1 MAIFAYILEKS
12 RKGPFLSLKMRA
24 KEDFN
29 RNLFTFVI
37 ITNFKTY
44 RYLNNFQEHSF
55 GLLRLRKYQS
65 HFKISFPCENE
76 AIKHNLVDLKVQY
89 LKVFCCHGNKSTI
102 LLFDS
107 IFRTTPEV
115 SGKLYFVEIS
125 LRKVMAFSSQKS

>member
-1 MAIFAYILEKS
+1 
-12 RKGPFLSLKMRA
+12 MRA

-76 AIKHNLVDLKVQY
+76 AIKNNLVDLKVQY
-89 LKVFCCHGNKSTI
+89 LKVFRCHGNKSTI

-115 SGKLYFVEIS
+115 SSKLYFVEIS
-125 LRKVMAFSSQKS
+125 LRKVMAFSSQRS